1 MDAWSPGTDDYGAW
15 HNDFT
20 GKITVRHYGTFGV
33 TCTGPRLTSGG
44 AALPHVPRR
53 CAP

>member
-1 MDAWSPGTDDYGAW
+1 MGAWSPVTDDYGPW

-20 GKITVRHYGTFGV
+20 GKHYGAFDV
-33 TCTGPRLTSGG
+33 TRTGPCLTSGG
-44 AALPHVPRR
+44 AASPHVPRR